1 MRPLDLREHQTSE
14 VTLSADE
21 LAALLQ
27 RQKALNLSI
36 EPGDENR
43 WRLTPGSTV
52 GGLEIGDVLSVSIQP
67 KLDIRRVFFLASYAL
82 GEFRLRDLE
91 SFLYPEQDPP
101 LETMARFFADAAQ
114 RAFARGLLHGYR
126 TEEEALLTVRGRIR
140 FDEQI
145 RRRFGAP
152 LPVEVRYDDFTDDVL
167 ANRLVKAAAL
177 ALGAMRLKDPT
188 SRTRIG
194 RVAATLENVTL
205 CLLHAT
211 GTFPKV
217 KFTRLNE
224 HYRRVVG
231 LSRLVLQHATVET
244 GRGPVRAAG
253 FLMDMNRVFESFV
266 RRALREELG
275 LPEQA
280 FPERSTAHLDRA
292 QQIRLRPDL
301 TWREAGRRVF
311 VGDAKYKRI
320 RNTQVPNAD
329 LYQLLAYATAL
340 DLPGGILIYAKG
352 ERDPA
357 VYEVRNTGKQLEVFA
372 LDLAGE
378 PAELLEQISA
388 LGDRVRAMASQAPV
402 VRAA

>member
-1 MRPLDLREHQTSE
+1 MRPLELREHQTSE

-21 LAALLQ
+21 LAALLR
-27 RQKALNLSI
+27 RQKALELRI
-36 EPGDENR
+36 EPADENH

-67 KLDIRRVFFLASYAL
+67 KLDIGRVFFLASYAL

-91 SFLYPEQDPP
+91 SFLYPEKDPP

-114 RAFARGLLHGYR
+114 RAFVRGLLHGYR
-126 TEEEALLTVRGRIR
+126 IEEEALLTVRGRIR

-152 LPVEVRYDDFTDDVL
+152 LPIEVRYDDFTDDVL

-177 ALGAMRLKDPT
+177 ALGAMGLKDPT
-188 SRTRIG
+188 SRTRIA
-194 RVAATLENVTL
+194 RVAATLENVTPL
-205 CLLHAT
+205 SFAPPNI
-211 GTFPKV
+211 PKV
-217 KFTRLNE
+217 TFDRLNE
-224 HYRRVVG
+224 HYRRVIG
-231 LSRLVLQHATVET
+231 LSRLILQHATVET
-244 GRGPVRAAG
+244 GRGPVHASG
-253 FLMDMNRVFESFV
+253 FLMDMNKVFESFV
-266 RRALREELG
+266 RRALREAFG
-275 LPEQA
+275 LPAHA
-280 FPERSTAHLDRA
+280 FPDRSTAHLDLA
-292 QQIRLRPDL
+292 EQIRLRPDL
-301 TWREAGRRVF
+301 TWREAGRCVF

-320 RNTQVPNAD
+320 RDTQVPNAD

-357 VYEVRNTGKQLEVFA
+357 AYGVRNAGKQLEVFA

-378 PAELLEQISA
+378 PAELLAQISA

-402 VRAA
+402 ARAA

>member
-1 MRPLDLREHQTSE
+1 MRPLDLREHQTRE

-52 GGLEIGDVLSVSIQP
+52 GGLEIGDVLSLSIQP
-67 KLDIRRVFFLASYAL
+67 KLDIGRVFFLASYAL

-91 SFLYPEQDPP
+91 SFLYPEKDPP
-101 LETMARFFADAAQ
+101 LEAVAHFFADAAQ

-126 TEEEALLTVRGRIR
+126 SEQEALLTVRGRIR

-145 RRRFGAP
+145 RRRFGVP
-152 LPVEVRYDDFTDDVL
+152 LPVEVRYDDFTEDVL
-167 ANRLVKAAAL
+167 ANRIVKAAAL
-177 ALGAMRLKDPT
+177 ALGTMRLQDPT
-188 SRTRIG
+188 SRTQIG
-194 RVAATLENVTL
+194 RVAATLENVTSISF
-205 CLLHAT
+205 APPNIPRV
-211 GTFPKV
+211 TFD
-217 KFTRLNE
+217 RLNE

-231 LSRLVLQHATVET
+231 LSRLILQHASVET

-253 FLMDMNRVFESFV
+253 FLVDMNRVFEEFV
-266 RRALREELG
+266 RRSLREALRLTGRE
-275 LPEQA
+275 
-280 FPERSTAHLDRA
+280 FRAHKS
-292 QQIRLRPDL
+292 LRFDVAGKVDMEPDL
-301 TWREAGRRVF
+301 SWWRDGTCVF
-311 VGDAKYKRI
+311 VGDAKYKR
-320 RNTQVPNAD
+320 VKAHAPNAD
-329 LYQLLAYATAL
+329 LYQLLAYTTAL

-357 VYEVRNTGKQLEVFA
+357 IHHVRNAGKRLEVFA

-378 PAELLEQISA
+378 PAEILEQISA
-388 LGDRVRAMASQAPV
+388 LADRVRTMASNATV
-402 VRAA
+402 DRAA

>member
-1 MRPLDLREHQTSE
+1 MRPLDLREHQTRE

-27 RQKALNLSI
+27 RQKTLDLRI
-36 EPGDENR
+36 EPGDENH

-67 KLDIRRVFFLASYAL
+67 KLDIGRVFFLASYAL

-91 SFLYPEQDPP
+91 SFLYPEKDPP

-126 TEEEALLTVRGRIR
+126 SEEEALLTVRGRIR

-145 RRRFGAP
+145 RRRFGVP
-152 LPVEVRYDDFTDDVL
+152 LPVEVRYDDFTEDVL

-177 ALGAMRLKDPT
+177 TLGAMGLKDPT
-188 SRTRIG
+188 SRTRIA
-194 RVAATLENVTL
+194 RVAATLENVTPVSF
-205 CLLHAT
+205 
-211 GTFPKV
+211 GPPNIPKV
-217 KFTRLNE
+217 TFDRLNE
-224 HYRRVVG
+224 HYRRAIG
-231 LSRLVLQHATVET
+231 LARLILQHATVET

-253 FLMDMNRVFESFV
+253 FLMDMNKVFESFV

-275 LPEQA
+275 LPEHA
-280 FPERSTAHLDRA
+280 FPDRSTADLDRA

-301 TWREAGRRVF
+301 TWRQAGRSVF

-320 RNTQVPNAD
+320 RDTQVPNAD

-340 DLPGGILIYAKG
+340 DLPGGILVYAKG
-352 ERDPA
+352 EKDPA
-357 VYEVRNTGKQLEVFA
+357 VHQVRNTAKVLEVFA
-372 LDLAGE
+372 FDLAGD
-378 PAELLEQISA
+378 PSGILAGVCDLA
-388 LGDRVRAMASQAPV
+388 KRVRAMKLPT
-402 VRAA
+402 AA

>member
-1 MRPLDLREHQTSE
+1 MRNLDLREYKKSE
-14 VTLSADE
+14 NVKLSAE
-21 LAALLQ
+21 EFRAL
-27 RQKALNLSI
+27 RVRLSDLDLRI
-36 EPGDENR
+36 EPAGDGG
-43 WRLTPGSTV
+43 WDITPGSIV
-52 GGLEIGDVLSVSIQP
+52 GALEIGDVLSVSIQP
-67 KLDIRRVFFLASYAL
+67 KLDIGRVFFVAAYAL

-91 SFLYPEQDPP
+91 SFLYPEKDAP

-145 RRRFGAP
+145 RRRFGVP
-152 LPVEVRYDDFTDDVL
+152 LPVEVRYDDFTEDVL

-177 ALGAMRLKDPT
+177 ALGAMRLKDPK
-188 SRTRIG
+188 SRIRIG
-194 RVAATLENVTL
+194 RITATLESVTPVSFMPPNIPEV
-205 CLLHAT
+205 T
-211 GTFPKV
+211 
-217 KFTRLNE
+217 FTRLNE

-231 LSRLVLQHATVET
+231 LSRLILQHATVET
-244 GRGPVRAAG
+244 GRGSVRAAG

-266 RRALREELG
+266 RRALREDLG
-275 LPEQA
+275 LPEKA

-301 TWREAGRRVF
+301 TWREAGRCVF

-320 RNTQVPNAD
+320 RDTQVPNAD

-357 VYEVRNTGKQLEVFA
+357 VCEVRNAGKQLEVFA

-388 LGDRVRAMASQAPV
+388 LGDRVRAMASQARV